1 MCAGK
6 LMFTLR
12 FYSSE
17 RLFLMKFREPLTVM
31 FKYLLNFL
39 VVSLVKRKCL
49 WHWFLRKIGFNEK
62 AYLDAIVSL
71 SFDDQSSQLVDL
83 NSLVSIL
90 RMVQSLS
97 INFIDRFPN
106 TYQRDWSALQGRKAI
121 SLHANPPPAP
131 KLPQPNESRPY
142 RWLHSQLPPC
152 TLIKCSTRWWTL
164 FVLETSIE
172 MWKHN

>member
-12 FYSSE
+12 FCSSE
-17 RLFLMKFREPLTVM
+17 RLFLMKFRVPLTVM

-39 VVSLVKRKCL
+39 VVSLVKRQCVS
-49 WHWFLRKIGFNEK
+49 HYFLIKIAFNEK

-71 SFDDQSSQLVDL
+71 SFDDHRSQLLDL

-97 INFIDRFPN
+97 IKVIDRFPN
-106 TYQRDWSALQGRKAI
+106 TYRRDWSDLHGRKVT

-131 KLPQPNESRPY
+131 KLPQPNESRPTAGSIQN
-142 RWLHSQLPPC
+142 LHPAL
-152 TLIKCSTRWWTL
+152 
-164 FVLETSIE
+164 
-172 MWKHN
+172 